1 MTLVDVLEPK
11 IKIIEKE
18 VIRTSEIE
26 QKIKKIDVNNLTP
39 IDALNLLS
47 ELK

>member
-1 MTLVDVLEPK
+1 MTLVDVFEPK